1 MTKQRRSHRFAAAGR
16 LSRTS
21 LVAVLAASSVLAGAQ
36 GLRPSTQLR
45 TPDAGTASRSATPA
59 APRQADFIV
68 AVVNSD
74 PITNNEV
81 RSKVLRAE
89 QQLTQRGAPL
99 PPRTELTRQV
109 LERLISDKAQLQ
121 LARMSGIRVDEN
133 AVDLAMGA
141 VASQNQISVPELK
154 ARLVADGI
162 SYTQFRSDL
171 RDEILITRVR
181 QREVEARV
189 VISEQ
194 DIDQFLRDQEGGTDT
209 ASLDLNLAQIL
220 IPVAENATPADV
232 SLLQSRAQLASD
244 RARRGDDFAALVNEF
259 SQAPNREAGG
269 QMGLRSADRYPSLFV
284 EATQNLRIGGVTGPL
299 RSGAGFHVLKVI
311 DKKQAGMSAVNVT
324 QTRARHILLRVTPR
338 LTEAA
343 ALEKLADFKKRI
355 AAGQADFA
363 TLAREN
369 SEDGSAK
376 DGGDLGWV
384 NPGTFV
390 PEFEQPMNTL
400 APGQIA
406 EPLVS
411 RFGVHLVQVLERRD
425 SKLSTREQRELAR
438 NVLREKKTEE
448 AYAVWA
454 QEVRGRA
461 YVEYREPPT

>member
-1 MTKQRRSHRFAAAGR
+1 MTKQRRSHSFAAACR

-21 LVAVLAASSVLAGAQ
+21 LVALLAASSVLAGAQ

-45 TPDAGTASRSATPA
+45 TPDAGAASRSATPA

-171 RDEILITRVR
+171 RDEVLITRVR

-194 DIDQFLRDQEGGTDT
+194 EIDQFLRDQEGGSDT

-220 IPVAENATPADV
+220 IPVTENATPADV
-232 SLLQSRAQLASD
+232 SLLQARAQLASD

-311 DKKQAGMSAVNVT
+311 DKKQAGMPAVNVT
-324 QTRARHILLRVTPR
+324 QTRARHILLRVSPR
-338 LTEAA
+338 LSEAA